1 MGEVG
6 VRATCSPSR
15 PRTVH
20 LEIFLGDPATSL
32 YGVRVRGPFPES
44 VMPRSRAFAMSLLAL
59 SCAPLVHAQQFPQT
73 PPRPPAP
80 VYTGQD
86 IAAANSVI
94 KRFGFDFVS
103 VGAPGNRSWIESER
117 ELPNGITLNHIDDRG
132 RVDYSYR
139 IMRTEVVQTQ
149 YVDFVQAFRPFWAE
163 IGTIPGRVER
173 GGNGGTEFTS
183 GGSSV
188 LGGLTVNP
196 AYNESAVTI
205 SWRNAA
211 RYANWL
217 HNGAPSDNL
226 TWDTFHTG
234 AYTFTDASFTS
245 HTQGS
250 PVTRNEDARFWL
262 PSLDEYL
269 KAGYYDPN
277 RYGEGQEGYW
287 TFPHGSNTQ
296 PVVGPP
302 GEGEWGG
309 VPGEPIWDKLRAGR
323 YPDTRSPWELL
334 DILGTEREWVET
346 PTGVFLRSDGSFS
359 VNGDRV
365 MMGDDSSFS
374 SIDSWLFG
382 SLETTGGFTFRLAT
396 IVPSPSSVL
405 IIGSASLYGALRR
418 RRDAIPGST
427 YTS

>member
-1 MGEVG
+1 MGSWAQAPAIRNVVVTACAVG
-6 VRATCSPSR
+6 MS
-15 PRTVH
+15 
-20 LEIFLGDPATSL
+20 GPA
-32 YGVRVRGPFPES
+32 
-44 VMPRSRAFAMSLLAL
+44 
-59 SCAPLVHAQQFPQT
+59 VHAQQFAQT

-80 VYTGQD
+80 VHTGQD
-86 IAAANSVI
+86 LAAANAVI
-94 KRFGFDFVS
+94 KRFGFDFVT

-163 IGTIPGRVER
+163 IGTIPGSVER
-173 GGNGGTEFTS
+173 GGAGGIEFTS
-183 GGSSV
+183 LGIST
-188 LGGLTVNP
+188 LGGITVDPN
-196 AYNESAVTI
+196 YDMSAVTI

-277 RYGEGQEGYW
+277 RYGEGEEGYW
-287 TFPHGSNTQ
+287 TFPHGSNTP
-296 PVVGPP
+296 PVSGPP
-302 GEGEWGG
+302 GEGEWDNS
-309 VPGEPIWDKLRAGR
+309 PGRPPWERLRVGL
-323 YPDTRSPWELL
+323 YPETQSPWGLL

-346 PTGVFLRSDGSFS
+346 PSGVFQLSDGTLFVSAQGRVLVGNDTASF
-359 VNGDRV
+359 G
-365 MMGDDSSFS
+365 
-374 SIDSWLFG
+374 SIDSWDPGASATSAFYA
-382 SLETTGGFTFRLAT
+382 FRLAT
-396 IVPSPSSVL
+396 MVPSPSSIL
-405 IIGSASLYGALRR
+405 ILSGAAMWGTVRR
-418 RRDAIPGST
+418 RRHTFPGST
-427 YTS
+427 FTK